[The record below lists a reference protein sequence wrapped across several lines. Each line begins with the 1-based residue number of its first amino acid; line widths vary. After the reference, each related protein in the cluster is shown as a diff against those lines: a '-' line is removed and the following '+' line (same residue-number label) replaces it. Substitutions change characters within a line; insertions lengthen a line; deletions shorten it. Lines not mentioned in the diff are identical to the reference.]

1 MNLVIHAPL
10 SEPPTESLPFRY
22 VVSCANRHCEMNVL
36 LECEVEERDLYW
48 RFLKE
53 QGMFDFVDDI
63 ISPFEEK
70 GLRLD
75 VERRNLEISVIVNCI
90 RLENQVNI
98 IEDIRSK
105 AIPPWPTLV

>member
-1 MNLVIHAPL
+1 
-10 SEPPTESLPFRY
+10 
-22 VVSCANRHCEMNVL
+22 MNVL

>member
-1 MNLVIHAPL
+1 
-10 SEPPTESLPFRY
+10 
-22 VVSCANRHCEMNVL
+22 MNVL

-75 VERRNLEISVIVNCI
+75 VERRNLEISVIVNYI